1 MCTAAFFSLQC
12 RAVLR
17 VSKSASL
24 ADEQWGLQLSTKQA
38 ELLRVLFSMGLTA
51 FVGAGTFVV
60 IRYLTGLSE

>member
-1 MCTAAFFSLQC
+1 MREGPPLN
-12 RAVLR
+12 
-17 VSKSASL
+17 
-24 ADEQWGLQLSTKQA
+24 TKQV